1 MSSTNITTRKRL
13 KINKKI
19 GLNDIKTISNN
30 YLSSKVL
37 LTKTNTSRKLHTELS
52 RVILKGKL
60 FGLINK
66 STIMTD
72 EQFHDFKI
80 KLSLSSLEKYKE
92 SKKKLNENFY
102 YAQKNPNILTISKN
116 PSKFE
121 DDYINMKDLLHK
133 KFTLDE
139 QRTILSFPQF
149 FQLHSNEF
157 LKELVEA
164 KHKNLYEIIGNEE
177 KKELE
182 NLKLKLKLKK
192 KISKL
197 YSLSP
202 KRKSIIMYT
211 KDNKNNNHDDH
222 DNHDKDEKD
231 HSNGERMK
239 SYCNNN
245 INKYISRNDYFRN
258 LYKYHCSTSKNRS
271 TNNINLKEELKT
283 YNVRGDYC
291 LPLIKKE
298 NHNYFH
304 EEIGKKYK
312 LLGSSLAD
320 KISEKFENM
329 KKRKEMV
336 ILNNRKKMDL
346 MKEKNRIE
354 QTKKEQERLKKYNE
368 KKYIE
373 YIVSKLKKNYIQ
385 INREN
390 ENEEKSIEK
399 SNNNEN
405 QNIISFVDNTNS
417 ININSNSNIIYENQ
431 KRSKSSLFH

>member
-1 MSSTNITTRKRL
+1 M
-13 KINKKI
+13 
-19 GLNDIKTISNN
+19 
-30 YLSSKVL
+30 
-37 LTKTNTSRKLHTELS
+37 
-52 RVILKGKL
+52 
-60 FGLINK
+60 
-66 STIMTD
+66 
-72 EQFHDFKI
+72 
-80 KLSLSSLEKYKE
+80 
-92 SKKKLNENFY
+92 
-102 YAQKNPNILTISKN
+102 
-116 PSKFE
+116 
-121 DDYINMKDLLHK
+121 
-133 KFTLDE
+133 
-139 QRTILSFPQF
+139 
-149 FQLHSNEF
+149 
-157 LKELVEA
+157 
-164 KHKNLYEIIGNEE
+164 
-177 KKELE
+177 
-182 NLKLKLKLKK
+182 KLKLKLKK